1 DPPAARL
8 RHHVDGLDP
17 EHPARPPIAPL
28 GGRQEAAGD
37 AALDL
42 GDPVLP
48 APRIVEHGG
57 DAAPDAL
64 RIEIEPLGLARHG
77 ELRRQDPRRFRRQGR
92 PYRDLIDHL
101 SPLERGR
108 PRSAPLFPKWARP
121 RTARLSLS
129 GALSGAPSIAR
140 AAIGSSLDPRRLLS
154 RNLPERTNADGTPP
168 RSRCLHPFQ
177 RGRPARWP
185 GLRRR
190 AVPRDRARL
199 RGPR

>member
-1 DPPAARL
+1 
-8 RHHVDGLDP
+8 
-17 EHPARPPIAPL
+17 PIAPL

-42 GDPVLP
+42 GDPVLL

-92 PYRDLIDHL
+92 PYRALIAHL
-101 SPLERGR
+101 SRLERGR

-140 AAIGSSLDPRRLLS
+140 AAIGSSLDPAAPPQPQSPGENERRWDSSTEPLPAPVSTRPS
-154 RNLPERTNADGTPP
+154 RP
-168 RSRCLHPFQ
+168 
-177 RGRPARWP
+177 
-185 GLRRR
+185 
-190 AVPRDRARL
+190 
-199 RGPR
+199 